1 MVDYLTL
8 PVILFSFVLGEIIA
22 LRFRIPPLIVFLLI
36 GALVGTYGFVQ
47 QSDTLS
53 FLGELGSIL
62 LLFAIGTEFSI
73 GRLIHDGFG
82 RAGAIAIIEIVIA
95 MGLLYFAFSLWFSQP
110 IAIVLALAFSITST
124 GTTVKL
130 IQS

>member
-53 FLGELGSIL
+53 F
-62 LLFAIGTEFSI
+62 FRGTREHTASFCD
-73 GRLIHDGFG
+73 RH
-82 RAGAIAIIEIVIA
+82 
-95 MGLLYFAFSLWFSQP
+95 
-110 IAIVLALAFSITST
+110 
-124 GTTVKL
+124 
-130 IQS
+130 